1 MLLHDFI
8 LVRVCAYTQGM
19 TTTQNTN
26 NDIAELVALLPA
38 NLVERYTDAEQRIQ
52 WIRTNYGVTLAM
64 AFKANKIISAI

>member
-1 MLLHDFI
+1 
-8 LVRVCAYTQGM
+8 M